1 MIASLWGLPVTQ
13 YLPISLKIFFLKY
26 DQDAM
31 KQTRPCSQQL
41 TFPACHQD
49 KGRDWVIWHENRSLT
64 HSLSHPPT
72 LIMATMQRGSE
83 REIYLKIMAVILFAA
98 DSRTDQLFYPNLSNH
113 PDWDPSAQTLICPPR
128 NALCLLSWH
137 FEDYLQQPRLLPV
150 VYLAPKIV
158 GTMCS
163 VYCEWIYPEQRCREE
178 DPDPGIEL
186 IWFTCNKM
194 WGVTSYH

>member
-1 MIASLWGLPVTQ
+1 
-13 YLPISLKIFFLKY
+13 
-26 DQDAM
+26 
-31 KQTRPCSQQL
+31 
-41 TFPACHQD
+41 
-49 KGRDWVIWHENRSLT
+49 
-64 HSLSHPPT
+64 
-72 LIMATMQRGSE
+72 MQRGSE

-137 FEDYLQQPRLLPV
+137 FEDYLPQPRLLPV

-178 DPDPGIEL
+178 DPDPGAKL
-186 IWFTCNKM
+186 NQFTCSEM
-194 WGVTSYH
+194 WGVTSYHQRFTRIQRLVAVSSAQNSLLMDRIYQQSSLNVPQIFLIISH